1 MCKCRVCMGR
11 DRLPWDAITFW
22 VFWLVF
28 GLLLALSGNARGE
41 SREPPA
47 ALPPGYDAVGQ
58 RCRDTGKAMIVW
70 VGVAPRIVPDAI
82 GLACATF
89 PDVKGPGI
97 VVGIHRG
104 GVFERYDLPAGATD
118 AEIAAVYGGRLAAA
132 GPPAAVPAPVPV
144 PVYVAPAPPRYY
156 YGSVDCPPGGA

>member
-1 MCKCRVCMGR
+1 
-11 DRLPWDAITFW
+11 
-22 VFWLVF
+22 
-28 GLLLALSGNARGE
+28 
-41 SREPPA
+41 
-47 ALPPGYDAVGQ
+47 
-58 RCRDTGKAMIVW
+58 MIVW

-118 AEIAAVYGGRLAAA
+118 AEIAAVYGGRAVAAA
-132 GPPAAVPAPVPV
+132 PAPVYVPP
-144 PVYVAPAPPRYY
+144 PVYVAPALPRYY
-156 YGSVDCPPGGA
+156 YGSADCPPGGA